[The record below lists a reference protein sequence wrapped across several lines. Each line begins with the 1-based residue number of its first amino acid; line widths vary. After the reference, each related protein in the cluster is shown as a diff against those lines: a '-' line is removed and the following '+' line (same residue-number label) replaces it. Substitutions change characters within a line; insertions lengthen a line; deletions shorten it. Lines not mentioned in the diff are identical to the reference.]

1 MNLDKIREAAERI
14 PKLANVLES
23 YCPAVVPVMLGVRD
37 GIIKLVDEAEKD
49 SMCQLEPPD
58 NDIDFPHCSR
68 CACMI
73 QIIEMD
79 SFGETVKVHDDYCPG
94 CGRKIEGGGQG

>member
-1 MNLDKIREAAERI
+1 MKVNLDKIREAAERI
-14 PKLANVLES
+14 RNTTSNEQTEGDAEAILNAL
-23 YCPAVVPVMLGVRD
+23 
-37 GIIKLVDEAEKD
+37 DEAEKD
-49 SMCQLEPPD
+49 GMCQLEPPD

-79 SFGETVKVHDDYCPG
+79 SFGETEKVHDDYCPG
-94 CGRKIEGGGQG
+94 CGRKIGGGQG